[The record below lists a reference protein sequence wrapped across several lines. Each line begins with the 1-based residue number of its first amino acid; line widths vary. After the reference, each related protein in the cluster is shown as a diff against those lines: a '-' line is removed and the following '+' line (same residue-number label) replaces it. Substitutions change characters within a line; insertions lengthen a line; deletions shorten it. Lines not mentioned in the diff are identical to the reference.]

1 MANATAASSSAP
13 GYFTPKL
20 GSNEYGL
27 PEILID
33 GGLICNNPSLY
44 AYEIASIFH
53 KKEKVRIL
61 SLGTGEK
68 PFRPI
73 NGEGSWTK
81 FDWLKNFNAKDE
93 FVMNMDVYTAHW
105 YLKEL
110 YEVFYGRPKDY
121 LRLQTITTYS
131 MN

>member
-1 MANATAASSSAP
+1 MATATAASSSAP

-68 PFRPI
+68 EFKPI
-73 NGEGSWTK
+73 DGEGSWSK
-81 FDWLKNFNAKDE
+81 FDWLKKLQRKRRVRYE
-93 FVMNMDVYTAHW
+93 HGCLHSSLV
-105 YLKEL
+105 LEEL
-110 YEVFYGRPKDY
+110 YEVFYGKPKDY
-121 LRLQTITTYS
+121 LRL
-131 MN
+131 